1 MAEKKAKDNMEL
13 WDLVCKTDPTITKK
27 VEQRGGFTAICAQSQ
42 IKRATELWGSYGI
55 KWGVKDCTYEHI
67 VVKIHTGDIETEV
80 EEQPGISLTA
90 VFYYPDGE
98 FEIASDMYY
107 KPRDDCMKKLLTD
120 LTTKALS
127 KLGFNSDVFE
137 GKFDD
142 NKYVES
148 MKKEF
153 ENDKKEPKK
162 PKVKLPPNSNLYFTA
177 SEIKDMEDGKKTE
190 KEILAETEHRIH
202 LKGNWDYLTPIVM
215 VEVRIVRNNPKLYD
229 WDTFKESTLDNDIF
243 IGITDENK
251 VINIKSWKTHNRKEK
266 EIK

>member
-13 WDLVCKTDPTITKK
+13 WNSVCKTDPTITKK

-42 IKRATELWGSYGI
+42 IKRATELWGSYGN
-55 KWGVKDCTYEHI
+55 KWGVKDCKY
-67 VVKIHTGDIETEV
+67 GETKV
-80 EEQPGISLTA
+80 QIDKEEQTGIYLTA

-142 NKYVES
+142 SKYVEEI
-148 MKKEF
+148 KKEF
-153 ENDKKEPKK
+153 KNDKKEPKK
-162 PKVKLPPNSNLYFTA
+162 EPKVKLPPNANLYLTA
-177 SEIKDMEDGKKTE
+177 SEIKNMEDGNMDE
-190 KEILAETEHRIH
+190 GEILEEITHREH
-202 LKGNWDYLTPIVM
+202 LKKNWDYLTPPVLR
-215 VEVRIVRNNPKLYD
+215 EVRIIRNNPELYD
-229 WDTFKESTLDNDIF
+229 WDTFKESTLNNDIF
-243 IGITDENK
+243 VGTTDENRGK
-251 VINIKSWKTHNRKEK
+251 IIKSWKTHNKKEK
-266 EIK
+266 

>member
-1 MAEKKAKDNMEL
+1 MSEKKAKDNMEL
-13 WDLVCKTDPTITKK
+13 WNLVCKTDPTITKK

-55 KWGVKDCTYEHI
+55 KWGVKNCTYECKNLPI
-67 VVKIHTGDIETEV
+67 GA
-80 EEQPGISLTA
+80 EEQTGIFLTA

-142 NKYVES
+142 SKYVEAVG
-148 MKKEF
+148 KEF
-153 ENDKKEPKK
+153 EEGTSGKRPGNVRKE
-162 PKVKLPPNSNLYFTA
+162 PKVKLPPNANLYLTA
-177 SEIKDMEDGKKTE
+177 SEIKNMEDGSMTE
-190 KEILAETEHRIH
+190 EQILEEITHREH
-202 LKGNWDYLTPIVM
+202 LKKNWDYLTPPVLR
-215 VEVRIVRNNPKLYD
+215 EVRIIRNNPELYD

-243 IGITDENK
+243 IGTTDENRGK
-251 VINIKSWKTHNRKEK
+251 IIKSWKTHNKGEK
-266 EIK
+266 